1 MLKQV
6 SLWATLATAIT
17 SPLSAQQALPLIPE
31 ASIQTLP
38 ESPMVDYTLVF
49 AVTSDSATPTPAL
62 LTEISTWLVANFD
75 LPAID
80 QLPKIAFVSP
90 AQIAAFHYGNS
101 VTGQQQGTL
110 AHDQTISGRS
120 DILAVYDHTTQ
131 TIYLPNG
138 WQGANP
144 SEMSVLVHEMVH
156 HLQNRAQ
163 LKHAC
168 PQEREKLAY
177 RAQDRWLE
185 RFGRSL
191 ASEFELDGFTLL
203 VRTNCGP

>member
-1 MLKQV
+1 MFKQV
-6 SLWATLATAIT
+6 SVWAALATAIT
-17 SPLSAQQALPLIPE
+17 SPLSAQKAVSLIPE
-31 ASIQTLP
+31 ASVEQLP
-38 ESPMVDYTLVF
+38 ESLIVDYTLVF
-49 AVTSDSATPTPAL
+49 AETPDAASPTPAL
-62 LTEISTWLVANFD
+62 LTEISTWLVENFD
-75 LPAID
+75 LPAMD
-80 QLPKIAFVSP
+80 QLPKVAFVPP
-90 AQIAAFHYGNS
+90 AQITAFHYGGS
-101 VTGQQQGTL
+101 VTGQQQAAL
-110 AHDQTISGRS
+110 AHQTTSGGS
-120 DILAVYDHTTQ
+120 DILAVYDHATQ
-131 TIYLPNG
+131 TIYLPKG

-185 RFGRSL
+185 RFGLSL